1 MDISQYLLEE
11 LVDAVDNEG
20 EQDIRSKGILKQ
32 MVKRFSVKLVRFRPG
47 LEISVSNKD
56 QKDYTY
62 KLTKPVG
69 LWPTYPQFKPEITPS
84 ELLKLGIYGG
94 KIFND
99 CFREFPREW
108 FEDALTSDKLSIL
121 KPMRKFNHFQVD
133 DIMALRD
140 WMDEE
145 DSDEN
150 SFDQEDPR
158 GFIQWYFRFYIGRR
172 IPDIDRKQI
181 LRWQKFGKRF
191 LPSLKNSCKEK
202 DMKCK
207 PKLRQSLIQW
217 GYDSREI

>member
-1 MDISQYLLEE
+1 MIFPKIWVGPYYYLIVPENKHNLKVN
-11 LVDAVDNEG
+11 LYLHSDLTWG
-20 EQDIRSKGILKQ
+20 TQIRKY
-32 MVKRFSVKLVRFRPG
+32 MER
-47 LEISVSNKD
+47 
-56 QKDYTY
+56 
-62 KLTKPVG
+62 
-69 LWPTYPQFKPEITPS
+69 
-84 ELLKLGIYGG
+84 
-94 KIFND
+94 
-99 CFREFPREW
+99 
-108 FEDALTSDKLSIL
+108 EDALTSDKLSIL